1 MLMEYVRFGKSNI
14 LVSQAALS
22 FSAFQGC
29 ERDFFENVKAAY
41 EAGIN
46 FFALSSRDGKSVK
59 NLFRAVR
66 RNSYVCV
73 FSKAKSADELLR
85 DTAFFI
91 SSYNLFSIDF
101 FFVNASNVEKMTDAL
116 FKLKNTGRVKY
127 LGLKTDTLNFLGG
140 RPLKEILSPFD
151 AIAFPFT
158 PKSDALA
165 IPFVNECAKNDVG
178 IISLNASCNEK
189 TLPFT
194 LAFYKIF
201 KFPVPLFS
209 PSSESSLASFLKGL
223 SVPPRLDKDFLQELK
238 NTNEAFNFL

>member
-1 MLMEYVRFGKSNI
+1 MEYVRFGKSNI

-22 FSAFQGC
+22 FSAFQGS
-29 ERDFFENVKAAY
+29 EENFLEGVSKAY

-46 FFALSSRDGKSVK
+46 FFSLSYDHRGRTVK

-73 FSKAKSADELLR
+73 FSKARSAEELLK

-91 SSYNLFSIDF
+91 SAYNLFSIDF
-101 FFVNASNVEKMTDAL
+101 FFVNASSVGKITDAL
-116 FKLKNTGRVKY
+116 FKLKNTGRVKH
-127 LGLKTDTLNFLGG
+127 LGLKTDTLNFLNG
-140 RPLKEILSPFD
+140 LSLCEVLSPFD

-158 PKSDALA
+158 PKSDALS
-165 IPFVNECAKNDVG
+165 IPFINECAKIDVG
-178 IISLNASCNEK
+178 ILSLSPFEDVAN
-189 TLPFT
+189 LPFT
-194 LAFYKIF
+194 FGFYKIF

-209 PSSESSLASFLKGL
+209 PSSPASLASFLKGSSL
-223 SVPPRLDKDFLQELK
+223 PPRLDKDFLQELK